1 MSIILDLKSVKRHTN
16 LTLSSD
22 VLAEAKQL
30 GINISKVCDG
40 FLREFIRQEKERR
53 WKAEHAEY
61 IAAYNAELESDG
73 LPLDQWRTF

>member
-1 MSIILDLKSVKRHTN
+1 MSIILDHGSVKRHTN

-53 WKAEHAEY
+53 WKADNAEY
-61 IAAYNAELESDG
+61 IAAYNADLESDG
-73 LPLDQWRTF
+73 LPLDQWRSF

>member
-1 MSIILDLKSVKRHTN
+1 MSISINPGSVKRHTN

-53 WKAEHAEY
+53 WKSEHAEY
-61 IAAYNAELESDG
+61 IAAYNSKVNSEG